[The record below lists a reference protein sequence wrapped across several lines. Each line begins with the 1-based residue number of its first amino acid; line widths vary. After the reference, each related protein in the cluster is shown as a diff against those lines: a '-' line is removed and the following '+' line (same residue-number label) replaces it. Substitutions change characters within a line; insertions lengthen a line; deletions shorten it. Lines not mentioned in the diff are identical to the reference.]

1 MHSEKLIEAVAV
13 TAELCGRVFSPAAAR
28 VFVEELSRY
37 PEHQVLASLS
47 KCRREVRGVLT
58 LQDVISR
65 LDDGRPGADEAWA
78 CIPRDESGSVVW
90 SEEMA
95 QAFNVA
101 LPALQEGDQ
110 VSARMAFKE
119 AYNRLVSDARSNAI
133 PPVWSPSLGHD
144 PKGREAALQDAV
156 RLNRISIGQARTA
169 HPMIGMDPEPDKRGV
184 DRIAGVVA
192 TALPL
197 TMDAA
202 VKPPS
207 SAVVQKIRAL
217 RLSIAGDETPPAA
230 G

>member
-1 MHSEKLIEAVAV
+1 MHSANLIEAVAV
-13 TAELCGRVFSPAAAR
+13 TAELCGRVFSHAAAR

-47 KCRREVRGVLT
+47 KCRREVRGVMT
-58 LQDVISR
+58 LHDVISR

-78 CIPRDESGSVVW
+78 SIPRDESGSVVW

-119 AYNRLVSDARSNAI
+119 AYNRLVSAARSNAI

-144 PKGREAALQDAV
+144 PKAREVALQDAV
-156 RLNRISIGQARTA
+156 RLHRISISQARSA
-169 HPMIGMDPEPDKRGV
+169 HPMIGIDHAPESDTQKRL
-184 DRIAGVVA
+184 A
-192 TALPL
+192 ALE
-197 TMDAA
+197 MARSA
-202 VKPPS
+202 VKR
-207 SAVVQKIRAL
+207 I
-217 RLSIAGDETPPAA
+217 T
-230 G
+230 